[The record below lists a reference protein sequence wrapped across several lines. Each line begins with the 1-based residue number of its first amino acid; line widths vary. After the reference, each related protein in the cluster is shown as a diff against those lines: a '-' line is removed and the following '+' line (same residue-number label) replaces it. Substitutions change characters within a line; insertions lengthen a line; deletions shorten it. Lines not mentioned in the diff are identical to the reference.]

1 MFTTKF
7 VVQNASGDI
16 KKMMNAP
23 TPETEEAKTQQDYEW
38 IVESGKVVKY
48 YGGGNRKCECCGCN
62 CPCKCKCCKNVC
74 CTFSKNKIEKKK

>member
-1 MFTTKF
+1 
-7 VVQNASGDI
+7 
-16 KKMMNAP
+16 MMNAP

-38 IVESGKVVKY
+38 IVENGKVVKY